1 MDSDDSDDSEDSE
14 DSEDS
19 DDSED
24 SEDSDDSKDSESDD
38 DDADDDDDDDT
49 KLDESSY
56 GSTKYAPNTVG
67 AVVALLNKFNP
78 QSQLMIR
85 LSPNKEECMVI
96 DIDGKIT
103 VNGPGVTYMEIARG
117 TPMTDF
123 NESKTTEKPAK
134 KCKTKKCSA
143 KKPAK
148 KCKTKKCQA
157 KK

>member
-1 MDSDDSDDSEDSE
+1 MDSDDSEDS
-14 DSEDS
+14 DDS
-19 DDSED
+19 DD

-38 DDADDDDDDDT
+38 DDDDDDDT

-123 NESKTTEKPAK
+123 NESKATEKPAK